1 MSKKNIKKVL
11 FLTNTIK
18 HYRVPILNIIADK
31 YDLTVLY
38 SQQTEKE
45 VIKECNF
52 KTIFSPTKK
61 VWKFVIHKDNI
72 HDLTKGFDVVLA
84 TNDPTW
90 LSYLRLSLYRKR
102 DFKLIYW
109 NIGVPASYYRK
120 YGEASKLR
128 YLYGNFFEK
137 RADSLIFYSNN
148 AIDVRKEKG
157 IFDKNIFIAN
167 NTVDIPKIS
176 ISNSD
181 KEYILFIGSLYLEK
195 GLDLLLESYKSA
207 FDENENIPHL
217 KIIGGGDQ
225 FVVINTW
232 INENGLKDKI
242 ELLGPI
248 YDENMKAS
256 IFAKAIA
263 CISPRQAGLAVL
275 ESMGYGVPFITMH
288 DSITGGEAFNIKNN
302 ISGLRLKKESDFK
315 QVILDIYENKNKYL
329 EYGQNA
335 YNFYW
340 NYRRPEDMAKGVI
353 DAIEN

>member
-1 MSKKNIKKVL
+1 M
-11 FLTNTIK
+11 
-18 HYRVPILNIIADK
+18 Y
-31 YDLTVLY
+31 
-38 SQQTEKE
+38 
-45 VIKECNF
+45 
-52 KTIFSPTKK
+52 
-61 VWKFVIHKDNI
+61 
-72 HDLTKGFDVVLA
+72 
-84 TNDPTW
+84 
-90 LSYLRLSLYRKR
+90 
-102 DFKLIYW
+102 FKLIYW

-248 YDENMKAS
+248 YDENKKAS